1 MVEYKSSLK
10 EYGDIPE
17 NLNLKMPTLGS
28 KLDQGKELSIKFGDF
43 RAILK
48 RLPLT
53 SLRAD
58 IAYLTKIKG
67 HFTDG

>member
-1 MVEYKSSLK
+1 MVEYKASLK

-17 NLNLKMPTLGS
+17 NLYLQMPTLGS
-28 KLDQGKELSIKFGDF
+28 RLDQGKELSIQFGDF

-48 RLPLT
+48 RLQLT

-58 IAYLTKIKG
+58 IAYLTKIIG